1 MAAVAV
7 GNLSATEKKTIE
19 FGLAV
24 AILASCPSS
33 SSPPAGQALEGCSSS
48 SSSSS
53 SARRS
58 SSESCE
64 QRASKQLKLWQ
75 GACLGGLAHAGSR
88 ARRRP
93 TAAALRQQEN
103 GLSSA
108 GGRRG
113 GSPCDDTSIVD
124 VPAEET
130 EFRNEQRDQQRSRC
144 LDAGGGLV
152 PPAAEPMRRLLAR
165 DGASDLRAL
174 GAVAFSGCRSER
186 ARAVQKEALEGIWH
200 GDCSPGMVSL
210 FATEMLEQ
218 VVLHGHGGSGQ
229 VYRHVLNLMVFIV
242 EDVAVAASL
251 VGAAAVKTA
260 KPSPKPNRSN
270 NDENARAPLPSP
282 AAAASALG
290 RRLDVALAVSQA
302 FDATLLHLARELRR
316 GTGTSTGRG
325 QGVWGSKGRS
335 GGRHEGSS
343 TSASSFH
350 RRRPDAMAQSQLQSA
365 AIVRAAGAGLYLD
378 AYETAVA
385 CLLRAFSCLAEG
397 DPERQEKLGSSPPP
411 FSDEPHGPD
420 QHQTLVETRRGGR
433 RSSDE
438 NARFGVQERG
448 EASDASNRPTTSKGP
463 VEKGFVPRGWDA
475 EVRRNVW
482 AQRKLEVLAEATT
495 TMSSFRMGQ
504 LRLQRVV
511 ARLYEWARLA

>member
-1 MAAVAV
+1 
-7 GNLSATEKKTIE
+7 
-19 FGLAV
+19 
-24 AILASCPSS
+24 
-33 SSPPAGQALEGCSSS
+33 
-48 SSSSS
+48 
-53 SARRS
+53 
-58 SSESCE
+58 
-64 QRASKQLKLWQ
+64 
-75 GACLGGLAHAGSR
+75 
-88 ARRRP
+88 
-93 TAAALRQQEN
+93 
-103 GLSSA
+103 
-108 GGRRG
+108 
-113 GSPCDDTSIVD
+113 
-124 VPAEET
+124 
-130 EFRNEQRDQQRSRC
+130 
-144 LDAGGGLV
+144 
-152 PPAAEPMRRLLAR
+152 
-165 DGASDLRAL
+165 
-174 GAVAFSGCRSER
+174 
-186 ARAVQKEALEGIWH
+186 
-200 GDCSPGMVSL
+200 
-210 FATEMLEQ
+210 
-218 VVLHGHGGSGQ
+218 
-229 VYRHVLNLMVFIV
+229 MVFIV

-385 CLLRAFSCLAEG
+385 CLLRAFNCLAEG
-397 DPERQEKLGSSPPP
+397 GPERQEKLGSSPPP

-482 AQRKLEVLAEATT
+482 AQRKLEVLG
-495 TMSSFRMGQ
+495 MSFLRIERENRCPRFCGWRIVLPPAFMVLHYTSDER
-504 LRLQRVV
+504 LSCWLSVLYYVHPNYRLQVPEHEKNTMCWKESMTDRSSLQPHDALHEACLVR
-511 ARLYEWARLA
+511 A